1 MMKSSAK
8 ISYFACKNTPTKL
21 MSDKV
26 ALSDAIATIAVN
38 GAKEKKARSLVK
50 IDLRNLDVAVSDF
63 FIICH
68 GDSNTQVKAIADSVE
83 KELKES
89 IDEKP
94 FSREGGENGQWV
106 VLDYLN
112 VVVHIF
118 LKESREF
125 YGLETLWG
133 DGDLTQYPDHNQ

>member
-1 MMKSSAK
+1 MKSSAK
-8 ISYFACKNTPTKL
+8 ISYFAYKNTPTKL

-118 LKESREF
+118 
-125 YGLETLWG
+125 
-133 DGDLTQYPDHNQ
+133 